1 MTDVKDTAM
10 KPTLRF
16 RSRDWFDNAERV
28 DMTAMYLE
36 RHMNYGLTPQE
47 SRRRLHGIGLEVPRR
62 RAGPA
67 AA

>member
-28 DMTAMYLE
+28 DMTALYLE
-36 RHMNYGLTPQE
+36 RYMNYGLTPQE
-47 SRRRLHGIGLEVPRR
+47 LRRRLHGTGFEVPRR
-62 RAGPA
+62 GARFA